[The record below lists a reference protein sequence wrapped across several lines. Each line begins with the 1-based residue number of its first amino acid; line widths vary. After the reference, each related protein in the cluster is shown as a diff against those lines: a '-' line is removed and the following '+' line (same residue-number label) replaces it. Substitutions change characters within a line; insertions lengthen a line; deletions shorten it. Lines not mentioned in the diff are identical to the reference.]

1 MALNMSG
8 EKQLLLIMIVSSTF
22 CLLHARSL
30 RTVGQPSVSNVNNLG
45 NYDVDTTHS
54 RKTVSPSTDSSCSP
68 DPNQMKQYN
77 RMYRANAV
85 KSFKGN
91 ILNYALK
98 AVEIEENTKPV
109 TEGDHDA
116 IVANISDHSRFHPA
130 GMELSNKVV
139 CAKILQEIDAEVS
152 LISKT
157 ALCAWDYTCDY
168 RADRFPN
175 YLFKARCK
183 TAKCSSSS
191 CSKARNRLYNKHNM
205 CQSHGIHVTV
215 LQMRDNCEA
224 WVWGQEL
231 LPIACTCTNDFM
243 MKTGGI

>member
-1 MALNMSG
+1 MAMTMSG

-30 RTVGQPSVSNVNNLG
+30 RTVRKSSVSNVNNLG
-45 NYDVDTTHS
+45 DYDVETTHS
-54 RKTVSPSTDSSCSP
+54 WEAAADSPCSP
-68 DPNQMKQYN
+68 DQYQMKQYN
-77 RMYRANAV
+77 RMYRANTV

-98 AVEIEENTKPV
+98 ALETEEKTKPL
-109 TEGDHDA
+109 TEGDRNA
-116 IVANISDHSRFHPA
+116 VVANISDHSRFHPA
-130 GMELSNKVV
+130 GMELANKVV
-139 CAKILQEIDAEVS
+139 CAKILQEIDTEVN

-183 TAKCSSSS
+183 TAKCSSSG
-191 CSKARNRLYNKHNM
+191 CSRASNKLYNKHNM

-243 MKTGGI
+243 MKAGGISN